1 MTKTE
6 NYQLPQWGAD
16 DPVRRKDFNEAMAN
30 IDLGMADNYAEQ
42 KQDHTEQKR
51 DLAALAQAALQRMEL
66 INYNLYLSLLEG
78 HYRGNFTGP
87 MQAMCCNALTTDA
100 DLTAVP
106 EDSRFISGGGGIIVG
121 SGSELTFDLL
131 NDMVTEWTDGE
142 LPEKESTAVAS
153 ITFRC
158 VRPGTLTGVQ
168 LCFNH
173 VEPYASESMIVTV
186 RLFDLE
192 SQSYVYNSGELR
204 TGVLYNTTVTRTLNV
219 AVPLERGHIYR
230 LEAEKTGTF
239 NWTGS
244 FGFGTLEQRAVL
256 GTLAAEPL
264 LTNTAAMT
272 MTAPTGSSR
281 AMAVVRYS
289 GDADI
294 PVVTVD
300 GQAMTPGDPRQVT
313 SISGKPCTERLY
325 FLTGEFSG
333 TAALAVQLTA
343 TADTQMIL
351 YDFGGMLL

>member
-1 MTKTE
+1 MTKTK

-100 DLTAVP
+100 ELTAVP
-106 EDSRFISGGGGIIVG
+106 EDSRFVSGGGIIVG

-131 NDMVTEWTDGE
+131 NETVTEWTDGE
-142 LPEKESTAVAS
+142 LPAKTSTATAS

-158 VRPGTLTGVQ
+158 VRPGTLTGVK
-168 LCFNH
+168 LCFS
-173 VEPYASESMIVTV
+173 YAGSYSSESMILTV

-192 SQSYVYNSGELR
+192 SQSYVYTSGELSS
-204 TGVLYNTTVTRTLNV
+204 GALYGENFTKTLKV
-219 AVPLERGHIYR
+219 AAPLERGHAYR
-230 LEAEKTGTF
+230 LEAEKTGTL

-244 FGFGTLEQRAVL
+244 FGFGSPEQRAVL
-256 GTLAAEPL
+256 GTLSAEPL

-281 AMAVVRYS
+281 AVAVVRYS

-294 PVVTVD
+294 PVVTLD

-313 SISGKPCTERLY
+313 SVSGKPCTERLY
-325 FLTGEFSG
+325 SLTGEFSG

-351 YDFGGMLL
+351 HDFGGMLL